1 MKHSDVPTIY
11 PEVDAIRQIQELV
24 LFCSLLPPDG
34 KLREV
39 LELALALHEE
49 PMLSRLT
56 PVTDLHPFS
65 TKEWMESLWM
75 HEDLPANEKEV
86 VTWQNKDENM
96 SPALV
101 ELKNVEQQLGISLVA
116 RLRAEPSE

>member
-49 PMLSRLT
+49 PLLSRLT

-75 HEDLPANEKEV
+75 HPDLPANEKEV